1 MKRFN
6 KSVFVLFIAVA
17 IVSLSSP
24 ALAGPVFTDG
34 FESGTYSNW
43 TAEAGAYTRNVTSA
57 TAAVGTYSYTQTG
70 GFTSHQDGISAA
82 FDSINPTYISFY
94 ARTDTVTGA
103 GQANTYFVIDGPT
116 LGAGIIYFYF
126 EGGEIQVYDGSNLY
140 SAGAYTANT
149 WYHVEFRNIDWTNRT
164 FDFYVDNTLVSSGI
178 PFKNPNAA
186 AITQLH
192 LYNYSSAQSWYDEI
206 IISTDNAVA
215 YIRGATDVWGTSG
228 QDSQYLAMTT
238 NFSSAWD
245 EVWMSSARG
254 AFEYSGYDFIYM
266 DGSDYTANE
275 LNDFLTANRTAI
287 ESWVSNGGRLL
298 LNSAPNEGGNIDF
311 GFGGATLI
319 YPGSASAVEAA
330 DPTHPVFQGPYGTV
344 ASNLTGGGFSHA
356 YVSGGDLTPI
366 IVDSNDTT
374 RTTLGEKLHGS
385 GIVLMGGMT
394 TANFHDPDPDAE
406 NLRANI
412 ISYTESFIARK
423 KGGGG
428 GGGGGCFVATA
439 ALGNYPHQKAIM
451 LILLMAA
458 VTSLFVG
465 IRRRTKK

>member
-1 MKRFN
+1 MKRFT
-6 KSVFVLFIAVA
+6 KSVFVSFIAVV

-43 TAEAGAYTRNVTSA
+43 TVEAGAYTRNVTSA

-70 GFTSHQDGISAA
+70 SSAHFEGISAA
-82 FDSINPTYISFY
+82 FDNINPTYISFY
-94 ARTDTVTGA
+94 ARTDTVSGA
-103 GQANTYFVIDGPT
+103 GEANTYFVIGGDP
-116 LGAGIIYFYF
+116 LNDGIIFFYF
-126 EGGEIQVYDGSNLY
+126 SEGEIQVFDGSTTY
-140 SAGAYTANT
+140 SAGAYTVNT

-164 FDFYVDNTLVSSGI
+164 FDFYVGNTLVSADI
-178 PFKNPNAA
+178 PFRDAIA
-186 AITQLH
+186 TEITQLH
-192 LYNYSSAQSWYDEI
+192 LYNFSPAQSWYDEI
-206 IISTDNAVA
+206 VISTDNTVA
-215 YIRGATDVWGTSG
+215 YIRGAIDLWPPGG

-238 NFSSAWD
+238 NFGGDWD

-254 AFEYSGYDFIYM
+254 AFEYSGYDFIYL
-266 DGSDYTANE
+266 DGSDQTANE
-275 LNDFLTANRTAI
+275 LNDFLNANRTAI

-319 YPGSASAVEAA
+319 YPGFSANAVEAA

-344 ASNLTGGGFSHA
+344 ASNLTGSSFSHA

-366 IVDSNDTT
+366 IVDSADTT
-374 RTTLGEKLHGS
+374 RTTLGEKLHGK

-394 TANFHDPDPDAE
+394 TTNYHDPDPDAE

-412 ISYTESFIARK
+412 ISYTESFVPRK

-428 GGGGGCFVATA
+428 GGCFIDTLA
-439 ALGNYPHQKAIM
+439 H
-451 LILLMAA
+451 
-458 VTSLFVG
+458 
-465 IRRRTKK
+465 